1 MILGT
6 PFELAFLTLIGKNK
20 DDEKLGIIKKDA
32 YHDLKKITG
41 QDFGYDPIAWLEYGI
56 QEDFC
61 VFLRQDYLAEFKK
74 WWNENKDEDNISRTN
89 NMQNSPW

>member
-6 PFELAFLTLIGKNK
+6 PFELAFLILIGENK
-20 DDEKLGIIKKDA
+20 EAIKLGKTKEGA
-32 YHDLKKITG
+32 YNKLKRITG

-61 VFLRQDYLAEFKK
+61 VFLRQDYLADFKK
-74 WWNENKDEDNISRTN
+74 RWNKNKDEDNI
-89 NMQNSPW
+89 